1 MADNKYVIF
10 MPVNSESHPMLKSH
24 RPAPI
29 RIFQS
34 YFKHTLTKVNEP
46 RKWNSWLLLLT
57 ICHRTAPW
65 LTPPKTDMVC
75 FIHPKYFFYLSSNIQ
90 FFMWNK
96 SIITSLL
103 FWYQI
108 IEKKLRW
115 NDIFLK
121 FYFKNSPKMSK
132 NNFCPQNSIF
142 CINTFQAL
150 SPLHIFLKIC
160 PRH

>member
-1 MADNKYVIF
+1 
-10 MPVNSESHPMLKSH
+10 MLKSH

-108 IEKKLRW
+108 IEKNCDEMTFFW
-115 NDIFLK
+115 NFI
-121 FYFKNSPKMSK
+121 
-132 NNFCPQNSIF
+132 
-142 CINTFQAL
+142 
-150 SPLHIFLKIC
+150 LKIPQKC
-160 PRH
+160 QKIIFVLKIQSFVSIRSRLCHPFIFS